1 MVFVIRQ
8 SLVSAVHVIADA
20 ANIISGGLEH
30 LHANHV
36 VVLGI
41 SAVPGQVHGVVDV
54 FHLHQ
59 M

>member
-8 SLVSAVHVIADA
+8 SFVSVVHVIADA

-30 LHANHV
+30 LRANHV

-41 SAVPGQVHGVVDV
+41 SAVPG
-54 FHLHQ
+54 
-59 M
+59 

>member
-1 MVFVIRQ
+1 MVFAMSP
-8 SLVSAVHVIADA
+8 SLVSVVHVIVDV

-59 M
+59 L

>member
-1 MVFVIRQ
+1 MVFVMRQ
-8 SLVSAVHVIADA
+8 SLVSAVHVIVDV

-36 VVLGI
+36 VVFGI
-41 SAVPGQVHGVVDV
+41 SAVPGQVHGVVGV

-59 M
+59 L

>member
-1 MVFVIRQ
+1 MVFVMRQ
-8 SLVSAVHVIADA
+8 SSASAVHVIADV

-36 VVLGI
+36 VVLGMY
-41 SAVPGQVHGVVDV
+41 AVPGQVHIVVGV

-59 M
+59 L